1 VKKAHSS
8 AVLSNPALLEAYTRS
23 LSEAEVGPSGVAQ
36 VMATILNITDKDQYV
51 KKMFVFN
58 DFSVETQ
65 NSTKNVLK

>member
-1 VKKAHSS
+1 LKAFKKYAHSCIVVKKAHSS

-36 VMATILNITDKDQYV
+36 VMATIQKIK
-51 KKMFVFN
+51 
-58 DFSVETQ
+58 TQ